1 MNPLSTQNV
10 ALEILIAPWQLAGLT
25 MVGVLL
31 LVLYI
36 VRSGRAPV
44 SRALAVLCGLL
55 ALASPSII
63 QQDRKP
69 LPDIVAVI
77 VDKSESM
84 SLSSRLLGA
93 DVALA
98 RVREKLMALGNLDV
112 RVVTLTD
119 TSTGT
124 NLSPALDQA
133 LGDVPLDRVAG
144 AIVLSDGLISDT
156 SDAIRPFPLHQGV
169 LGTQNER
176 DRRIIVK
183 NAPRSAPIG
192 ETARIVVQVEDTTP
206 TAQLSVY
213 IGDEPAQNLQV
224 PTGEDIVVEVPIDR
238 RGQIPVA
245 LETETVND
253 EISSANNA
261 VALNVTGV
269 RDRLRVMLVTGEP
282 YAGARAWRN
291 LLKSDPNVDLVQFT
305 ILRSPE
311 KQDYTPVEELSL
323 IQFPTRELFMD
334 KIDSFDLVV
343 FDRFKRLVVLPDA
356 YLESVAQWVENGGAF
371 LVLAGPAEAQSEGVF
386 ATPLARVIPATPTG
400 KTLEQ
405 AYRPTLTQRGLT
417 HPVSAGLA
425 EQASSWG
432 QWLRVQASTPRGD
445 VLLEGAGQPL
455 LVLSQV
461 GKGRSAA
468 IMSDQAWLWRRGY
481 DGGGPFDELFRR
493 TSHWLMK
500 EADLEADRLLLRSLA
515 GKLLVER
522 RAATD
527 PGPVTVLGPNGQ
539 TDLLLSPAGPGVWR
553 GELGVAKPGLHRVV
567 SGEKRGFIIAG
578 IGNPS
583 EARVLKADPAAL
595 SSVQTKSGAGGSVA
609 WLGRDGRG
617 ALPTFSRIGATAKSG
632 TGAFALRQTGAS
644 TITATRRDPI
654 VPAWIFAVLVLV
666 FSLFGWWREGR

>member
-1 MNPLSTQNV
+1 MNALSTQGLV
-10 ALEILIAPWQLAGLT
+10 FETLIAPWQVMALGALALGL
-25 MVGVLL
+25 LA
-31 LVLYI
+31 LYV
-36 VRSGRAPV
+36 VRGGRAPV
-44 SRALAVLCGLL
+44 SRALAALCGLL
-55 ALASPSII
+55 ALAGPSIVNE
-63 QQDRKP
+63 DRKP

-84 SLSSRLLGA
+84 ALTER
-93 DVALA
+93 VAGVDRALTALRAKLA
-98 RVREKLMALGNLDV
+98 AVGNFDV
-112 RVVTLTD
+112 RLVTMSD
-119 TSTGT
+119 TATGT

-133 LGDVPLDRVAG
+133 LADVSIDRVAG
-144 AIVLSDGLISDT
+144 AIVLSDGQIA
-156 SDAIRPFPLHQGV
+156 DAAEAVRPFPIHQAIIGD
-169 LGTQNER
+169 QNER

-192 ETARIVVQVEDTTP
+192 ETARVVIQVDDTSP
-206 TAQLSVY
+206 SAPLNVY
-213 IGDEPAQNLQV
+213 IGDAPVQSLDV
-224 PTGEDIVVEVPIDR
+224 PTREDIVIEVPIDR

-245 LETETVND
+245 IETATVSG

-261 VALNVTGV
+261 VALSITGV

-291 LLKSDPNVDLVQFT
+291 LLKSDPSVDLVQFT

-323 IQFPTRELFMD
+323 IQFPTRELFME
-334 KIDSFDLVV
+334 KINSFDLVV
-343 FDRFKRLVVLPDA
+343 FDRFKRLVVLPDE
-356 YLESVAQWVENGGAF
+356 YLESVTQWVEDGGAF
-371 LVLAGPAEAQSEGVF
+371 LVLAGPAEAQSEGVYS
-386 ATPLARVIPATPTG
+386 TPLARVIPATPTG
-400 KTLEQ
+400 KTIEQ

-425 EQASSWG
+425 NQAPTWG

-455 LVLSQV
+455 LILSQV

-515 GKLLVER
+515 GKLLIER
-522 RAATD
+522 RAASD
-527 PGPVTVLGPNGQ
+527 PGAVLV
-539 TDLLLSPAGPGVWR
+539 AGPQSSTEVLLAPSGAGVWR
-553 GELGVAKPGLHRVV
+553 GELAVAKAGLHRVT
-567 SGEKRGFIIAG
+567 SGDKKGFIIAG
-578 IGNPS
+578 IGNQN
-583 EARVLKADPAAL
+583 EARLLKADPTPL
-595 SSVQTKSGAGGSVA
+595 SAVQSKSGGGGAVA
-609 WLGRDGRG
+609 WLGRNGNG
-617 ALPTFSRIGATAKSG
+617 ALPAISRIGANAKASAAG
-632 TGAFALRQTGAS
+632 FGLRETGAS
-644 TITATRRDPI
+644 AIVATRREPL
-654 VPAWIFAVLVLV
+654 VPAWVYAFAMLV